1 MRWYRTMN
9 NYKLYVHISPNS
21 KKYYGITCQ
30 EAHKRWQ
37 KGNGYK
43 YNEYFTRAIDKHGWD
58 NFEHIVL
65 FDELTKEEAELMEQ
79 MYIALYDTTNPMYGY
94 NQTKGGE
101 GTLGWQPNE
110 SWRKKQSDINKGEG
124 NPMYG
129 KESAFKGKHHTEET
143 KQKISRASK
152 GHSRVKGKKHP
163 KAAIYEVR
171 DNNGEFVGYYCGN
184 EFYNMLGVSK
194 GVFNKHIRPYGNID
208 IARISKNQATQNQHT
223 KNMIEKLRP
232 FDKWTIKGGGADA

>member
-1 MRWYRTMN
+1 MN

-21 KKYYGITCQ
+21 KKYYGITSQ
-30 EAHKRWQ
+30 ETDRRWQ

-43 YNEYFTRAIDKHGWD
+43 YNEYFTRAINKYGWD

-65 FDELTKEEAELMEQ
+65 FDNLTKEEAELMEQ
-79 MYIALYDTTNPMYGY
+79 MYIALYDTTNPTCGY

-101 GTLGWQPNE
+101 GTLGWKPNE
-110 SWRKKQSDINKGEG
+110 SWRNKQSDINKGKG

-129 KESAFKGKHHTEET
+129 KESAFKGKHHSEEV
-143 KQKISRASK
+143 KEKISKANK
-152 GHSRVKGKKHP
+152 GHSRTKGKKHP
-163 KAAIYEVR
+163 NAVIYEVR

-232 FDKWTIKGGGADA
+232 FDKWIIKGGGANA

>member
-1 MRWYRTMN
+1 MN
-9 NYKLYVHISPNS
+9 NYKLYVHISPNN
-21 KKYYGITCQ
+21 KKYYGITSQ
-30 EAHKRWQ
+30 ETDKRWQ
-37 KGNGYK
+37 KGSGYK
-43 YNEYFTRAIDKHGWD
+43 YNEYFTRSINKHGWD

-65 FDELTKEEAELMEQ
+65 FDDLTKEEAELMEQ
-79 MYIALYDTTNPMYGY
+79 MYIALYDTTNPTYGY
-94 NQTKGGE
+94 IQTKGGE
-101 GTLGWQPNE
+101 GTLGWIPND
-110 SWRKKQSDINKGEG
+110 SWRKKQSDINKGKG

-129 KESAFKGKHHTEET
+129 KKSAFKGKHHSEEA
-143 KQKISRASK
+143 KEKISKANKGRSK
-152 GHSRVKGKKHP
+152 NEGKKHP
-163 KAAIYEVR
+163 RATIYEVR